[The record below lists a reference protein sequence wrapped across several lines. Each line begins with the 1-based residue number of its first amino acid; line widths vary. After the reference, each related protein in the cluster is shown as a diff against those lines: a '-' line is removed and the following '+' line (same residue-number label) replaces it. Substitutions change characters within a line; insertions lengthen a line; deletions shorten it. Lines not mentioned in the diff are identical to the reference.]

1 MENNIFIALFKF
13 FILKI
18 KKIMVKILLTFFKS
32 PNIQLTKILKFS
44 SEIINFK
51 NFYLKI
57 EIMEYK
63 NILRKLKF
71 IFKQT
76 KADFF

>member
-1 MENNIFIALFKF
+1 
-13 FILKI
+13 
-18 KKIMVKILLTFFKS
+18 MVKILLTFFKS